1 MGRVN
6 RLLLLVP
13 LCSAGA
19 LIGYPRQHAAD
30 SVSAEA
36 VDMKTTETV
45 WKPEFRLPD
54 VPATLREPADRA
66 DYLAVHYWDHFDFA
80 DTVLIG
86 RPEISEQAFVDFLSV
101 LPYTRNAAA
110 AVDTL
115 YTRASAENTA
125 LYYFIELGD
134 KYLYEPNSPMHDE
147 ELYILV
153 LQ

>member
-45 WKPEFRLPD
+45 GKPEFRLPD

-66 DYLAVHYWDHFDFA
+66 DYLLS
-80 DTVLIG
+80 LIH
-86 RPEISEQAFVDFLSV
+86 I
-101 LPYTRNAAA
+101 
-110 AVDTL
+110 
-115 YTRASAENTA
+115 
-125 LYYFIELGD
+125 
-134 KYLYEPNSPMHDE
+134 
-147 ELYILV
+147 
-153 LQ
+153 